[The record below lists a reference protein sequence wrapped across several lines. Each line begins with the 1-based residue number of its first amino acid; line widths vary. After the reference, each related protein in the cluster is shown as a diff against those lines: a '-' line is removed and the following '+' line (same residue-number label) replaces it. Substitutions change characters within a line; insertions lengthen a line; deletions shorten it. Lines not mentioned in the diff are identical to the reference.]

1 MIEVGDTVQCIN
13 DSDPEQS
20 DAPYVI
26 KGRIYT
32 VAKIERVMWPI
43 GEFMGITISQA
54 MIMISVEGLP
64 SKTGHFG
71 FRFRKVEKK
80 KEESKIDI
88 SIFTRML
95 DKQPERMK

>member
-1 MIEVGDTVQCIN
+1 MIEVGDTVECIN

-54 MIMISVEGLP
+54 MIMIWVEGLP

-80 KEESKIDI
+80 SEEKKT
-88 SIFTRML
+88 SIEVFTKML
-95 DKQPERMK
+95 DKQPEKVK